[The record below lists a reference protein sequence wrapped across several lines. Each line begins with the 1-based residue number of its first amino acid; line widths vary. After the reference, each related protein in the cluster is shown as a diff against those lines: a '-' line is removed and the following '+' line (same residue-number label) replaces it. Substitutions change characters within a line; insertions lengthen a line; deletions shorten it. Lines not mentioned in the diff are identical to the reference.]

1 MQAIVAETTILF
13 RGEWSSATT
22 HHSPIYTT
30 QEEIPLAENTP
41 QVPAEAGGQSEIVL
55 KDENANAAYS
65 NFARVTAT
73 PEEVIVDFG
82 LNPNPFLAGKQEVH
96 VTQRLIM
103 NFYTAKRLCSAL
115 MMTLQRHEATFGS
128 IELDVR
134 RRAQMP
140 QGGGGP
146 PTGIRPQ

>member
-1 MQAIVAETTILF
+1 M
-13 RGEWSSATT
+13 
-22 HHSPIYTT
+22 
-30 QEEIPLAENTP
+30 AENTP
-41 QVPAEAGGQSEIVL
+41 KTGTEGQAAQQSEIVL

-82 LNPNPFLAGKQEVH
+82 LNPNPFLQGRQDVN

-115 MMTLQRHEATFGS
+115 LMTLQRHEATFGS

-134 RRAQMP
+134 RRAHIP
-140 QGGGGP
+140 PPGGAVPGYP
-146 PTGIRPQ
+146 

>member
-1 MQAIVAETTILF
+1 VE
-13 RGEWSSATT
+13 GN
-22 HHSPIYTT
+22 
-30 QEEIPLAENTP
+30 PLAENTP
-41 QVPAEAGGQSEIVL
+41 KTGTEEQAAQQSEIVL

-82 LNPNPFLAGKQEVH
+82 LNPNPFLAGKQEIH

-115 MMTLQRHEATFGS
+115 MMTLQRHEQTFGS

-134 RRAQMP
+134 RRAQIP
-140 QGGGGP
+140 Q
-146 PTGIRPQ
+146 TGIKPQ

>member
-1 MQAIVAETTILF
+1 VAEPTPPA
-13 RGEWSSATT
+13 SAEQQQQQTEVVL
-22 HHSPIYTT
+22 SDK
-30 QEEIPLAENTP
+30 
-41 QVPAEAGGQSEIVL
+41 EAH
-55 KDENANAAYS
+55 AAYS

-82 LNPNPFLAGKQEVH
+82 LNPNPFLAGKQEIT

-115 MMTLQRHEATFGS
+115 AMTLQRHEQTFGN

-134 RRAQMP
+134 RRAHIPASGVQ
-140 QGGGGP
+140 QG
-146 PTGIRPQ
+146 R

>member
-1 MQAIVAETTILF
+1 M
-13 RGEWSSATT
+13 
-22 HHSPIYTT
+22 HH
-30 QEEIPLAENTP
+30 ELEGNPLAENTP
-41 QVPAEAGGQSEIVL
+41 KTGTEEQAAQQSEIVL

-82 LNPNPFLAGKQEVH
+82 LNPNPFLAGKQEIH

-115 MMTLQRHEATFGS
+115 MMTLQRHEQTFGTL
-128 IELDVR
+128 ERDVPP
-134 RRAQMP
+134 RARIP
-140 QGGGGP
+140 QP
-146 PTGIRPQ
+146 E

>member
-1 MQAIVAETTILF
+1 MQE
-13 RGEWSSATT
+13 GN
-22 HHSPIYTT
+22 H
-30 QEEIPLAENTP
+30 LAENTP
-41 QVPAEAGGQSEIVL
+41 QTSGEASGQSEIVL

-82 LNPNPFLAGKQEVH
+82 LNPNPFLVGKQEVH

-134 RRAQMP
+134 RRAQGP
-140 QGGGGP
+140 QPG
-146 PTGIRPQ
+146 GIRP